1 MKTMGNQQ
9 WFTLAIIIATASTF
23 SSFHVCAL
31 DFSSILGKTTDDK
44 DTAASIN
51 NEGNDPT
58 ASDGPVLAYPGQ
70 EVNSF
75 GQPTYGVDISF
86 PIHRKNL
93 STNYAWLP
101 HNQDPENNP
110 TPKKYEGM
118 PIQVMGNKQAE
129 YDEFLKGC
137 RKHYGKRGSACDTT
151 EKGRVN
157 MSLQQPKSM
166 QNYTDLGFKKI
177 KAPEAVFKL
186 VKEFWDANHE
196 NQKAENWPAGN
207 TYTNHWEAQT
217 YMVSVEDT
225 GLRGGGSKIKNA
237 IWAGARKTI
246 EEWTG
251 EELTQC
257 SLYGIRVYK
266 EGAILATHVDR
277 MPLVSSAIINVA
289 QDVDEPWPIEVYA
302 HDGKAYNVT
311 MEPGDMVLYE
321 SHSVLHGRPFPLKGR
336 FYANVFIHFEPTGH
350 TLRHGNDHGE
360 SSDVDGKYKE
370 AVEKGHGGHEA
381 AVDGLP
387 PYIKRGSVEEE
398 KWLSAHPHG
407 KKEKMKSFTT
417 GSTQTDAHLA
427 AQENDVQRLAQIV
440 EKEKGLIAAKDEN
453 GWTPLHEGVR
463 AGSKEVVEL
472 LVKKGADPN
481 ERTNF
486 GDGVSPL
493 WLAEQQYG
501 KDHPVVIFLTEIG
514 AVSFGPEL

>member
-1 MKTMGNQQ
+1 M
-9 WFTLAIIIATASTF
+9 
-23 SSFHVCAL
+23 
-31 DFSSILGKTTDDK
+31 
-44 DTAASIN
+44 
-51 NEGNDPT
+51 
-58 ASDGPVLAYPGQ
+58 
-70 EVNSF
+70 
-75 GQPTYGVDISF
+75 
-86 PIHRKNL
+86 
-93 STNYAWLP
+93 
-101 HNQDPENNP
+101 
-110 TPKKYEGM
+110 
-118 PIQVMGNKQAE
+118 
-129 YDEFLKGC
+129 
-137 RKHYGKRGSACDTT
+137 
-151 EKGRVN
+151 
-157 MSLQQPKSM
+157 
-166 QNYTDLGFKKI
+166 
-177 KAPEAVFKL
+177 AVF
-186 VKEFWDANHE
+186 WDT
-196 NQKAENWPAGN
+196 K
-207 TYTNHWEAQT
+207 
-217 YMVSVEDT
+217 
-225 GLRGGGSKIKNA
+225 
-237 IWAGARKTI
+237 
-246 EEWTG
+246 
-251 EELTQC
+251 
-257 SLYGIRVYK
+257 
-266 EGAILATHVDR
+266 
-277 MPLVSSAIINVA
+277 
-289 QDVDEPWPIEVYA
+289 
-302 HDGKAYNVT
+302 
-311 MEPGDMVLYE
+311 
-321 SHSVLHGRPFPLKGR
+321 GRPFPLKGR
-336 FYANVFIHFEPTGH
+336 FYANLFIHFEPTGH